1 MNLIS
6 NDNLKNNLAKI
17 KAELALYDEFT
28 RIELFNQCINQRLIH
43 TLELYNVKTDQL
55 SDFLL
60 GQHGIRVLKAITK
73 LQKFSDRKVIY
84 ENMKGESDV

>member
-1 MNLIS
+1 MNLILA
-6 NDNLKNNLAKI
+6 DNLKNNLAKI

-28 RIELFNQCINQRLIH
+28 RPELFNHCINQRLMH

-55 SDFLL
+55 SDFLIR
-60 GQHGIRVLKAITK
+60 QQGIRVLKAITK
-73 LQKFSDRKVIY
+73 LQKFNDRKVIY

>member
-1 MNLIS
+1 MNLILS
-6 NDNLKNNLAKI
+6 DNLKNNLAKI

-28 RIELFNQCINQRLIH
+28 RLELFNHCINQRLLH

-55 SDFLL
+55 SDFIL
-60 GQHGIRVLKAITK
+60 GQQGIRVLKAITK